1 MRAIKCLM
9 LLPMLLP
16 VLSACQQPAP
26 EETGGQL
33 QMPHA
38 AASTPVRY
46 TCGTDGDVVV
56 AYDEG
61 EVAHLTLD
69 GQAMNLMATASLR
82 GSAYTD
88 GKVRWDV
95 VQEDGQEVARLT
107 LADGTV
113 RQCAR
118 PSPTAAPAPGL
129 TACRADQL
137 QLEIGEAD
145 AAMGH
150 RQQEMRLSLKG
161 ERACIL
167 PQWPELELVTQKTA
181 APVKI
186 ERTSDSYF
194 AASQGQTRIEL
205 KPQQTVS
212 FYLGWGVIPHEGEG
226 ETKCPEVSSWTLKA
240 PGGGQLASVPASITA
255 CGGKVTVSAFAT
267 DAGARD
273 GAP

>member
-1 MRAIKCLM
+1 MRALKYLM
-9 LLPMLLP
+9 LLPVLLP

-33 QMPHA
+33 KMPSA
-38 AASTPVRY
+38 TASTPVRY
-46 TCGTDGDVVV
+46 TCGTGGDVVA
-56 AYDEG
+56 AYDKG
-61 EVAHLTLD
+61 GVAHLTLD
-69 GQAMNLMATASLR
+69 GQTMNLMATASPR

-88 GKVRWDV
+88 GKVSWDV
-95 VQEDGQEVARLT
+95 VQQDGQEVALLT

-113 RQCAR
+113 RQCVR
-118 PSPTAAPAPGL
+118 PSPTAAPAPSL

-137 QLEIGEAD
+137 QLETGEAD

-167 PQWPELELVTQKTA
+167 PQWPELELVTQKA
-181 APVKI
+181 AVPVKI

-194 AASQGQTRIEL
+194 AAPQGQNRIEL
-205 KPQQTVS
+205 KPEQTVS

-226 ETKCPEVSSWTLKA
+226 ETKCPEVSGWTLKA

-255 CGGKVTVSAFAT
+255 CGGKVTVSAFT
-267 DAGARD
+267 TNAGARD